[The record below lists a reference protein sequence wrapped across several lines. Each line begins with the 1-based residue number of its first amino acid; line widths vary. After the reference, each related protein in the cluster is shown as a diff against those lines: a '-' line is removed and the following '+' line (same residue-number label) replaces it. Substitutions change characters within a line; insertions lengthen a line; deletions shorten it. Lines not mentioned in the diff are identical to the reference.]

1 MTPPARQLTLVSR
14 SHPAAPSQQP
24 QLQRSSGTP
33 ALPREAPLVSPE
45 TLRRLYQALLR
56 TQLLVS
62 HQARQN
68 AAGDERDTGENAAL
82 LTGASVEIVAAL
94 CAYPGDH
101 LLGAGDA
108 ARLVRGE
115 SFADILRRASV
126 RSEDAPQSEQVRI
139 PLDRLSAIRAFTGRL
154 RGEEAVVFSLLKQ
167 WPAEA
172 PFRRT
177 LQACG
182 QARLPVLF
190 YVESE
195 WTHFSALP
203 ANRPGSRQ
211 CDRRRLAHDEAQPS
225 LDAESGIPTVSCDAH
240 DAVALYRV
248 TTEATYNARAGR
260 GPTLIETVYVVDSAV
275 RELTGEALAGGSA
288 RHRRNGITS
297 PADPVRFLEDYMRAR
312 DLWDADWADQQR
324 MQAQQELDAAAES

>member
-24 QLQRSSGTP
+24 QLQRSPGTP
-33 ALPREAPLVSPE
+33 PLRREAPLVSPE
-45 TLRRLYQALLR
+45 ILHRLYQALLR

-62 HQARQN
+62 HHARQDT
-68 AAGDERDTGENAAL
+68 AGDKRDRGGNAAL

-94 CAYPGDH
+94 CAHPGDH

-126 RSEDAPQSEQVRI
+126 RSEDEPQSEQVRI
-139 PLDRLSAIRAFTGRL
+139 PLDHLSAVQAFTGRL
-154 RGEEAVVFSLLKQ
+154 RGEEAVVFALLRQ
-167 WPAEA
+167 WPAQA
-172 PFRRT
+172 SFRRT

-190 YVESE
+190 FVESE
-195 WTHFSALP
+195 WTRPYAP
-203 ANRPGSRQ
+203 QANRAGSRQ
-211 CDRRRLAHDEAQPS
+211 RNRRRLARGEAQPS
-225 LDAESGIPTVSCDAH
+225 LEADCGIPTISCDAH

-248 TTEATYNARAGR
+248 TTEATYNARAGH

-275 RELTGEALAGGSA
+275 RQLAGEERDGGSA
-288 RHRRNGITS
+288 RYRRDGITS
-297 PADPVRFLEDYMRAR
+297 PADPLRFLEDYMRAR
-312 DLWDADWADQQR
+312 DLWDADWANRQL
-324 MQAQQELDAAAES
+324 MQAKQELQAAVGI